1 MLMHGLTIASMGK
14 YVQTNRRMVCNM
26 FAGYVGQTAVSRSG
40 YFIGCDSD
48 ITMQKK
54 RFYCTQMA

>member
-14 YVQTNRRMVCNM
+14 YVQTNRRMGCNM

-54 RFYCTQMA
+54 RF